1 MCYTDE
7 KLPYSSF
14 NAKYFTCIFV
24 MTLSV
29 HYKQV
34 VKNAILPMS
43 FANN

>member
-1 MCYTDE
+1 
-7 KLPYSSF
+7 
-14 NAKYFTCIFV
+14 

-34 VKNAILPMS
+34 VKNAILPIS